1 MTEPGKNANDIL
13 IELHGLQ
20 KNFRG
25 KKVLDIDQLMLMRGH
40 RYALV
45 GANGSG
51 KSTLLKLL
59 AGAIKPSGGEIVF
72 HGLDGDYDRAYL
84 PQKPYIFSCSA
95 LKNVTMAIYDK
106 NIDKQQRLQQADQAL
121 RMLGIGDLAVAKG
134 NRLSGGEGQRLALA
148 RILVVP
154 HQLLLLDEPTS
165 ATDIAGNELFEEA
178 LNNYLQQT
186 QATLIFATHAL
197 SQAARL
203 ADTVIFLDAG
213 KAVEQGPPE
222 QVLYH
227 PQSAGGKAFL
237 RFWQG

>member
-1 MTEPGKNANDIL
+1 MTEPGQNTNDIL
-13 IELHGLQ
+13 IELQGLQ
-20 KNFRG
+20 RYYRG
-25 KKVLDIDQLMLMRGH
+25 RKVLDIDQLILMRGH

-95 LKNVTMAIYDK
+95 LKNVMMAIPDK
-106 NIDKQQRLQQADQAL
+106 NADKQRRRLQAEQAMRL
-121 RMLGIGDLAVAKG
+121 LGIAELADGKA
-134 NRLSGGEGQRLALA
+134 NRFSGGEGQRLALA

-197 SQAARL
+197 SQAVRL
-203 ADTVIFLDAG
+203 ADTVIFLDGG